1 MEGWE
6 TRLQFD
12 INPETPDPNNGA
24 LSSFQVQAGPLHL
37 RAEGGEESAC
47 TCVLWCANMH
57 VSVPCRKVLVG
68 MTVARDAPTRVPL
81 CLCVPTCLCA
91 VISYLCTMPAW
102 GRCRGSDGVHVY
114 KVASLFV
121 SKWVG
126 VGLGVAM
133 GTGAIC
139 LW

>member
-1 MEGWE
+1 M
-6 TRLQFD
+6 
-12 INPETPDPNNGA
+12 
-24 LSSFQVQAGPLHL
+24 
-37 RAEGGEESAC
+37 
-47 TCVLWCANMH
+47 CANMHACVHMH

-68 MTVARDAPTRVPL
+68 MTVACDAPTCVPL
-81 CLCVPTCLCA
+81 CLCVPTCLCVMIMCA
-91 VISYLCTMPAW
+91 MPVW
-102 GRCRGSDGVHVY
+102 GRGRGSNGVHVY
-114 KVASLFV
+114 KVAGLFV